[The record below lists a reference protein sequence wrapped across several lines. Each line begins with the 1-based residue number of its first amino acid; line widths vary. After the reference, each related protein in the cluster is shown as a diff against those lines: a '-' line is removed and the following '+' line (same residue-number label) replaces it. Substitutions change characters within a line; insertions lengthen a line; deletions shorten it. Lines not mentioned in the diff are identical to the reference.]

1 MFKTLSVSALIAMM
15 ATASFAGSL
24 NDAVV
29 EAEPE
34 DEGVFVPA
42 VGSGI
47 GVPAVI
53 GAVAA
58 AALLAAAANS
68 SDSDS
73 DSDSGVEED

>member
-1 MFKTLSVSALIAMM
+1 MFKTLSVSALVAIM

-24 NDAVV
+24 APVTETTV
-29 EAEPE
+29 E
-34 DEGVFVPA
+34 DDDGVFAPA

-47 GVPAVI
+47 GVPVVV

-58 AALLAAAANS
+58 AAVLAAVAG

-73 DSDSGVEED
+73 ETTTTESD